1 MPQSVVMI
9 RNLTFGDMVKDDVRA
24 RDIGVRCHF
33 HFLKFGACVLANGSS
48 GTWDCMRSA
57 VAQLTATIVRPNM
70 KLVNIGS

>member
-48 GTWDCMRSA
+48 GT
-57 VAQLTATIVRPNM
+57 
-70 KLVNIGS
+70 